1 MKEQRIYC
9 CNCKGY
15 VTARLTNGKEIYPH
29 REDLHSL
36 PFWKCDACKGK
47 VGCHYKTKNR
57 TMPLGVIPSQSISK
71 IRGEIHRLIDP
82 IWKMKIKSRKEIYG
96 LMSNQLGYRFHSAEI
111 RSESE
116 ALKCLELA
124 AKISNGELR

>member
-1 MKEQRIYC
+1 MQDK
-9 CNCKGY
+9 
-15 VTARLTNGKEIYPH
+15 P
-29 REDLHSL
+29 
-36 PFWKCDACKGK
+36 
-47 VGCHYKTKNR
+47 
-57 TMPLGVIPSQSISK
+57 K

-96 LMSNQLGYRFHSAEI
+96 SMSQYLGYRFHSAEI

-124 AKISNGELR
+124 TKMSNGELK